1 MNHAA
6 QSEDSYAQYFF
17 AEKERYRKVDPC
29 EEAMH
34 TVKEAVTPG
43 YQEAKVGPIMAFLKR
58 MLAVI
63 ERVLQTIFPSPKTV
77 EGVVREVSARSVAPT
92 QEQKESRSVA
102 AGQTVDQEG
111 QDKPHP

>member
-1 MNHAA
+1 
-6 QSEDSYAQYFF
+6 
-17 AEKERYRKVDPC
+17 
-29 EEAMH
+29 MH

-77 EGVVREVSARSVAPT
+77 EGVVREVSAKSVAPT